1 MINYPDINPVAF
13 SIGSIQIRW
22 YGISYI
28 IAFVFTLLLGAYK
41 IRKARKNNWPAIFK
55 DYEEYSDLVFYGAL
69 GVIIGGRLG
78 NFLFYDFKVLFT
90 DPLQVFKVWQGGM
103 AFHGGLLG
111 VAVAGLI
118 FAKRK
123 GKNFF
128 DLGDFIAPIVPIGLG
143 LVRLANFINGELW
156 GKVTNVSWGMIF
168 PYAGVLPRHPSQ
180 LYEFFLEGVVLFII
194 LWTYSLKRRPRMAIS
209 GMFVLFYGIFRFII
223 EFFRE
228 PDANLGYLAFGW
240 LTMGQVLSL
249 PMILI
254 GGFMIYYA
262 YKYNKVIL
270 KTNSELEKTS
280 S

>member
-240 LTMGQVLSL
+240 VTMGQVLSL

>member
-240 LTMGQVLSL
+240 VTMGQVLSL

-270 KTNSELEKTS
+270 KTNSELG
-280 S
+280 